1 MSKQSCFKDYL
12 ISRSTDTNALH
23 TLTAGWVLHAKKPK
37 SAIIELVQADDVR
50 NVFEALQDTSLI
62 HCLFYQHY
70 QELNQ
75 TYLEIQAESPRP
87 VRITRDIKADVLELG
102 LRRAAEDLIRGYN
115 DRQDGWHSQA
125 QS

>member
-1 MSKQSCFKDYL
+1 MSNKSCFKDYL

-23 TLTAGWVLHAKKPK
+23 ALAAGWALHAKKPK
-37 SAIIELVQADDVR
+37 SAIVELVQGDDVR
-50 NVFEALQDTSLI
+50 NVFETLQDTSLI

-75 TYLEIQAESPRP
+75 TYLEVQAESPRP
-87 VRITRDIKADVLELG
+87 VRIITHDIKADVLELG

-115 DRQDGWHSQA
+115 NKNDNM
-125 QS
+125 